1 MLRETVTVSFGEG
14 NSAVNVAWEHGDF
27 DGKQDT
33 ENAYSDFVLTTCDTH
48 SSNFIFFDYHQSR
61 HACIIQ
67 HQRYL
72 HNTVQW
78 EILEWMK
85 LVATKYVDY

>member
-33 ENAYSDFVLTTCDTH
+33 ENAYSDFCFNNVWYTL
-48 SSNFIFFDYHQSR
+48 Q
-61 HACIIQ
+61 
-67 HQRYL
+67 
-72 HNTVQW
+72 
-78 EILEWMK
+78 
-85 LVATKYVDY
+85 